1 MTDDDYKAVFKLPFG
16 EASSFF
22 QDKLNIPTDK
32 WDDLWKE
39 QHAKGFMSA
48 GAAKADLLSDL
59 RGEVQ
64 KAIDGE
70 TTLAEFQAGF
80 DKVVAKNGWSYNG
93 SRNWRSELIYDTNI
107 TTAYQAGRWQQ
118 FVDAG
123 TEYLMYLHMDGVAH
137 PRLEH
142 VAWSGT
148 VLPITDPWWNTHYP
162 PNGWRCHCRA
172 VRAERAD
179 WAKAQADDQG
189 TAPTLTS
196 DTTGIDE
203 GWDYNVG
210 KAAYG
215 NGPKDDP
222 TKWLPLDYPQAKSGK
237 PDVRI
242 PVDQIDHS
250 VGAPTPDRASLV
262 QAVRDAI
269 GGKEATYVFDQG
281 GLQFGLHVDASWLGE
296 HLPLDRGAYLPFL
309 TDLVQRPAEVWL
321 NWEQNEDSGKIRLGM
336 NILKAIK
343 LGKDKGL
350 FMAAKV
356 AKGEMEGWTFYPTN
370 DMKYFDTLRKGLL
383 VYQRLK

>member
-1 MTDDDYKAVFKLPFG
+1 MTDAEYNAVFKLAFE

-22 QDKLNIPTDK
+22 REKLNIPTDK

-64 KAIDGE
+64 KAIDGK
-70 TTLAEFQAGF
+70 TTLKEFQAGF
-80 DKVVAKNGWSYNG
+80 DKVVAKNGWSYQG

-142 VAWSGT
+142 IAWSGT
-148 VLPITDPWWNTHYP
+148 VLPITDPWWGTHYP

-172 VRAERAD
+172 VRATRAD
-179 WAKAQADDQG
+179 WAKAKAAGSGDAP
-189 TAPTLTS
+189 TAPGSTA
-196 DTTGIDE
+196 GIDE

-215 NGPKDDP
+215 TGPKDDP
-222 TKWLPLDYPQAKSGK
+222 AKWQPLDYPQAQSVK
-237 PDVRI
+237 PTTRI
-242 PVDQIDHS
+242 PVDQVPHP
-250 VGAPTPDRASLV
+250 VGSPTTDKTALIE
-262 QAVRDAI
+262 AVRKAI
-269 GGKEATYVFDQG
+269 GGDDAMYVFDQK
-281 GLQFGLHVDASWLGE
+281 GLQYGLHVDATWLGD
-296 HLPLDRGAYLPFL
+296 HLPLDRGAYLPYL
-309 TDLVQRPAEVWL
+309 ADLVEQPAEVWL
-321 NWEQNEDSGKIRLGM
+321 NWEQNADTGKIRLGM
-336 NILKAIK
+336 NILKAIE

-356 AKGEMEGWTFYPTN
+356 AKGEMEAWTFYPTN
-370 DMKYFDTLRKGLL
+370 DMKYFDKLRTGLL
-383 VYQRLK
+383 VYQR